1 MNNLII
7 EKLYL
12 FSTENKTAKVIDF
25 SPNRNIITSSQVDGN
40 NKGKSVILKSI
51 YHTLGADCKFDS
63 KWNEKEKTYII
74 QAKVNEQKIYFYRHD
89 KLFKIMNDKDEKL
102 FETINRMKLAE
113 YLESIFDF
121 AVRLPNKEDNKLEIV
136 PPAYNYLL
144 NYIDQD
150 GMNCTNFSSFNNLT
164 QYSNYKE
171 NVLYY
176 HTGVFNE
183 DYYNLIKAIEDLTG
197 KKEEKTK
204 ERY

>member
-74 QAKVNEQKIYFYRHD
+74 Q
-89 KLFKIMNDKDEKL
+89 
-102 FETINRMKLAE
+102 
-113 YLESIFDF
+113 
-121 AVRLPNKEDNKLEIV
+121 
-136 PPAYNYLL
+136 
-144 NYIDQD
+144 
-150 GMNCTNFSSFNNLT
+150 
-164 QYSNYKE
+164 
-171 NVLYY
+171 
-176 HTGVFNE
+176 
-183 DYYNLIKAIEDLTG
+183 
-197 KKEEKTK
+197 EKTIMIDIK
-204 ERY
+204 FLRENPDIVKQNIKNKR